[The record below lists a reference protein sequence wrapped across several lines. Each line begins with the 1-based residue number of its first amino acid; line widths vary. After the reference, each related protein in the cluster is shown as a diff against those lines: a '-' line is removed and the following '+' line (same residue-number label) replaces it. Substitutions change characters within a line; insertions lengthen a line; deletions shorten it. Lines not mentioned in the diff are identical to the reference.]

1 MNIDSNMNK
10 CIDKFIDQWHL
21 LKNLRNIALSS
32 ETEDEMYFELQLILT
47 RIVDNLCVRIEDKL
61 SGYEY

>member
-1 MNIDSNMNK
+1 MNIDSNMDK
-10 CIDKFIDQWHL
+10 CIDKFINQWH
-21 LKNLRNIALSS
+21 KDLRNIALSS

>member
-1 MNIDSNMNK
+1 MNIDSNMDK
-10 CIDKFIDQWHL
+10 CIDKIINQWH
-21 LKNLRNIALSS
+21 KDLRNIALSS

>member
-1 MNIDSNMNK
+1 MNK
-10 CIDKFIDQWHL
+10 CIDKSINQWH
-21 LKNLRNIALSS
+21 KDLRNIALSS

-61 SGYEY
+61 SGYEYQ

>member
-10 CIDKFIDQWHL
+10 CIDKSINQWH
-21 LKNLRNIALSS
+21 KDLRNIALSS